1 MKFLIQIC
9 LKALTRTDEWMFDF
23 SIPIAG
29 SGIGLILII
38 IMVVIII
45 RGKSSKS
52 VVKKAVNSGDGDD
65 VERII
70 EDDDDIGDFGDKKR
84 NDTEEF
90 IDFSLATACHVDG
103 GSQRWCEAKVSL
115 GSRKITSI

>member
-1 MKFLIQIC
+1 M
-9 LKALTRTDEWMFDF
+9 
-23 SIPIAG
+23 SVPIAG
-29 SGIGLILII
+29 SGIGLVLILI
-38 IMVVIII
+38 MGVIII

-52 VVKKAVNSGDGDD
+52 VVKKAVNSGDGED

-70 EDDDDIGDFGDKKR
+70 EDEDDIVGDFGDKKR